1 MIKQIGGKNMFF
13 SDEELRQNGDFGYGE
28 NINID
33 IDNFN
38 TNNNT
43 NSNFNMNQ
51 MNMSDPG
58 MTMIGSV
65 QGPIIEPGRER
76 VIQRNIV
83 HEVKHI
89 CPMNTKI
96 INNHIFKHT
105 YEPRYTCCEENTCTN
120 LQCGSC
126 CNFN

>member
-1 MIKQIGGKNMFF
+1 MFMNN
-13 SDEELRQNGDFGYGE
+13 DDYRQNGNFGYGE
-28 NINID
+28 DINID
-33 IDNFN
+33 INNVN
-38 TNNNT
+38 TNYNT
-43 NSNFNMNQ
+43 NDMDANMMNSSSQ
-51 MNMSDPG
+51 MMG
-58 MTMIGSV
+58 TV

-76 VIQRNIV
+76 VVQRNII

-96 INNHIFKHT
+96 INNHIFRHT

-120 LQCGSC
+120 VQCGSC

>member
-1 MIKQIGGKNMFF
+1 MIFGN
-13 SDEELRQNGDFGYGE
+13 DELRQDNGYGYGE
-28 NINID
+28 NIDINI
-33 IDNFN
+33 N
-38 TNNNT
+38 
-43 NSNFNMNQ
+43 NSNFNDNDNMNTSTFNTGFTMNNVQ
-51 MNMSDPG
+51 MMNMG
-58 MTMIGSV
+58 TV

-83 HEVKHI
+83 HEVKHV

-105 YEPRYTCCEENTCTN
+105 YQPHYTCCEENTVTN
-120 LQCGSC
+120 VQCGSC

>member
-1 MIKQIGGKNMFF
+1 MFF
-13 SDEELRQNGDFGYGE
+13 CNDEVRQNENFGYGE
-28 NINID
+28 DINID
-33 IDNFN
+33 INNVN
-38 TNNNT
+38 TNNST

-51 MNMSDPG
+51 MDMTMDPG
-58 MTMIGSV
+58 MMTMGTV

-76 VIQRNIV
+76 VVQRNIV
-83 HEVKHI
+83 HEVKHV

-105 YEPRYTCCEENTCTN
+105 YEPRYTCCEENTVTN
-120 LQCGSC
+120 VQCGSC

>member
-1 MIKQIGGKNMFF
+1 MFF
-13 SDEELRQNGDFGYGE
+13 NEEEFRQNGDFGYGE
-28 NINID
+28 DINID
-33 IDNFN
+33 INNFN

-51 MNMSDPG
+51 VDMSMGETG
-58 MTMIGSV
+58 MTMMGTV

-105 YEPRYTCCEENTCTN
+105 YQPHYTCCEENTCTN
-120 LQCGSC
+120 VQCGSC

>member
-1 MIKQIGGKNMFF
+1 MYFCD
-13 SDEELRQNGDFGYGE
+13 DEVRQNGDFGYGE
-28 NINID
+28 DINID
-33 IDNFN
+33 INNVN
-38 TNNNT
+38 TNTST

-51 MNMSDPG
+51 MDMAEPG
-58 MTMIGSV
+58 TTMMGSV

-76 VIQRNIV
+76 IIQRNIV
-83 HEVKHI
+83 HEVKHV

-105 YEPRYTCCEENTCTN
+105 YTPHYTCCEENTCTN
-120 LQCGSC
+120 IQCGSC

>member
-1 MIKQIGGKNMFF
+1 MFYN
-13 SDEELRQNGDFGYGE
+13 SDEVRQNGEYGMDE
-28 NINID
+28 SINID
-33 IDNFN
+33 INNSNMSTN
-38 TNNNT
+38 TNYNT
-43 NSNFNMNQ
+43 NYNANTFD

-58 MTMIGSV
+58 MTMMGSI

-76 VIQRNIV
+76 VIQRNII

-105 YEPRYTCCEENTCTN
+105 YQPRYTCCEENTCTN
-120 LQCGSC
+120 VQCGSC

>member
-1 MIKQIGGKNMFF
+1 MFVS
-13 SDEELRQNGDFGYGE
+13 SDEFRQNGDFGYGE
-28 NINID
+28 DINID
-33 IDNFN
+33 INNFN
-38 TNNNT
+38 TNTNT
-43 NSNFNMNQ
+43 NSNSNMNFNGNDSD
-51 MNMSDPG
+51 MNSSMMMG
-58 MTMIGSV
+58 TV
-65 QGPIIEPGRER
+65 QGPIVEPGRER

-120 LQCGSC
+120 VQCGSC

>member
-1 MIKQIGGKNMFF
+1 MLFENDQ
-13 SDEELRQNGDFGYGE
+13 LRQDNGFGYGE
-28 NINID
+28 NIDININNSNYND
-33 IDNFN
+33 NMIDNM
-38 TNNNT
+38 
-43 NSNFNMNQ
+43 NMNTYNDPGYMMGNTQ
-51 MNMSDPG
+51 MMNMG
-58 MTMIGSV
+58 TV

-83 HEVKHI
+83 HEVKHV

-105 YEPRYTCCEENTCTN
+105 YQPHYTCCEENTVTN
-120 LQCGSC
+120 VQCGSC

>member
-1 MIKQIGGKNMFF
+1 MFVNN
-13 SDEELRQNGDFGYGE
+13 DDIRQDSGYGYGE
-28 NINID
+28 NIDINI
-33 IDNFN
+33 N
-38 TNNNT
+38 
-43 NSNFNMNQ
+43 NSNFNDNDNENMNAYTNTGVMGNTPM
-51 MNMSDPG
+51 MNFN
-58 MTMIGSV
+58 TV

-83 HEVKHI
+83 HEVKHV

-105 YEPRYTCCEENTCTN
+105 YQPHYTCCEENTVTN
-120 LQCGSC
+120 IQCGSC

>member
-1 MIKQIGGKNMFF
+1 MFY
-13 SDEELRQNGDFGYGE
+13 SDNCDLRQDMDYD
-28 NINID
+28 INID
-33 IDNFN
+33 IDN
-38 TNNNT
+38 NNT
-43 NSNFNMNQ
+43 NMNSFNQDFNNASQAM
-51 MNMSDPG
+51 DFG
-58 MTMIGSV
+58 TM

-96 INNHIFKHT
+96 INNHIFRHT
-105 YEPRYTCCEENTCTN
+105 YQPRYTCCEENTVTN
-120 LQCGSC
+120 VQCGSC

>member
-1 MIKQIGGKNMFF
+1 MFF
-13 SDEELRQNGDFGYGE
+13 SDEELRQNGNYGMDE

-33 IDNFN
+33 INN
-38 TNNNT
+38 TNMNT
-43 NSNFNMNQ
+43 NSNYNTNYNSSTFD
-51 MNMSDPG
+51 MNMGDPG
-58 MTMIGSV
+58 MTMMGTV

-105 YEPRYTCCEENTCTN
+105 YQPRYTCCEENTCTN
-120 LQCGSC
+120 VQCGSC

>member
-1 MIKQIGGKNMFF
+1 MFY
-13 SDEELRQNGDFGYGE
+13 SDNCDLRQDMDYD
-28 NINID
+28 INID
-33 IDNFN
+33 IDN
-38 TNNNT
+38 NNT
-43 NSNFNMNQ
+43 NMNSFNQDFNNTSQ
-51 MNMSDPG
+51 
-58 MTMIGSV
+58 TMDFGTM

-96 INNHIFKHT
+96 INNHIFRHT
-105 YEPRYTCCEENTCTN
+105 YQPRYTCCEENTVTN
-120 LQCGSC
+120 VQCGSC

>member
-1 MIKQIGGKNMFF
+1 MFF
-13 SDEELRQNGDFGYGE
+13 NNDELRQNGDFGYGE
-28 NINID
+28 DINID
-33 IDNFN
+33 INNFN

-43 NSNFNMNQ
+43 STNSNFNTNSFD
-51 MNMSDPG
+51 MNMADPG
-58 MTMIGSV
+58 TTMMGSV

-76 VIQRNIV
+76 VVHRNII

-120 LQCGSC
+120 VQCGSC

>member
-1 MIKQIGGKNMFF
+1 MFF
-13 SDEELRQNGDFGYGE
+13 SNEDRQNEEFGYGE

-43 NSNFNMNQ
+43 NFNQNSFDTVSMN
-51 MNMSDPG
+51 NTD
-58 MTMIGSV
+58 TMVGSV

-105 YEPRYTCCEENTCTN
+105 YQPHYTCCEENICTN
-120 LQCGSC
+120 VQCGSC

>member
-1 MIKQIGGKNMFF
+1 MFYN
-13 SDEELRQNGDFGYGE
+13 SDEVRQNGEYGMDE
-28 NINID
+28 SINID
-33 IDNFN
+33 INNSNMN
-38 TNNNT
+38 TNTNYNT
-43 NSNFNMNQ
+43 NYNANTFD

-58 MTMIGSV
+58 MTMMGSI

-76 VIQRNIV
+76 VIQRNII

-105 YEPRYTCCEENTCTN
+105 YQPRYTCCEENTCTN
-120 LQCGSC
+120 VQCGSC

>member
-1 MIKQIGGKNMFF
+1 MFF
-13 SDEELRQNGDFGYGE
+13 GNDDVRQNGDFGYGE
-28 NINID
+28 DINID
-33 IDNFN
+33 INNVN
-38 TNNNT
+38 TNTNT

-51 MNMSDPG
+51 VDMSMGETG
-58 MTMIGSV
+58 MSMMGTV

-105 YEPRYTCCEENTCTN
+105 YQPHYTCCEENTCTN
-120 LQCGSC
+120 VQCGSC

>member
-1 MIKQIGGKNMFF
+1 MFF
-13 SDEELRQNGDFGYGE
+13 GNDELRQNGDLGYGE
-28 NINID
+28 DINID
-33 IDNFN
+33 INNVNTNMN
-38 TNNNT
+38 TNN
-43 NSNFNMNQ
+43 FD
-51 MNMSDPG
+51 MNMSNPD
-58 MTMIGSV
+58 MMMGSV

-83 HEVKHI
+83 HEVRHI

-120 LQCGSC
+120 VQCGSC
-126 CNFN
+126 SCLN